1 MSNSDIRVVPGPANY
16 FSHPGS
22 LARLSDFFNA
32 DQLSRAVWVYGERAL
47 AGAEPFL
54 PAAFHLPEAK
64 KIRFTGH
71 CSERDVAGLVQASGD
86 DRAVVIGVGGGALLD
101 SAKVLA
107 RRLGV
112 PLVAIPTIAATCA
125 AWTPLSVWYSD
136 AGQALNFEIFDDA
149 NFLVLVEPRII
160 LNAPGSTC
168 WRALATP

>member
-64 KIRFTGH
+64 KIPLYRPLQRTRRGGAG
-71 CSERDVAGLVQASGD
+71 AGL
-86 DRAVVIGVGGGALLD
+86 R
-101 SAKVLA
+101 
-107 RRLGV
+107 
-112 PLVAIPTIAATCA
+112 
-125 AWTPLSVWYSD
+125 
-136 AGQALNFEIFDDA
+136 
-149 NFLVLVEPRII
+149 
-160 LNAPGSTC
+160 
-168 WRALATP
+168 

>member
-22 LARLSDFFNA
+22 LERLSDFLTPTSSRERCGSMASALWPAPN
-32 DQLSRAVWVYGERAL
+32 LSAGGLPPAGGE
-47 AGAEPFL
+47 
-54 PAAFHLPEAK
+54 

-107 RRLGV
+107 RRLGYRWW
-112 PLVAIPTIAATCA
+112 PSR
-125 AWTPLSVWYSD
+125 LSPPP
-136 AGQALNFEIFDDA
+136 ARRGRRCRCGI
-149 NFLVLVEPRII
+149 
-160 LNAPGSTC
+160 
-168 WRALATP
+168 ATPDRP

>member
-22 LARLSDFFNA
+22 LERLSDFFNA

-107 RRLGV
+107 RRLGFRWYHPDHRRHLRGV
-112 PLVAIPTIAATCA
+112 DAAVGVVQRRRTGA
-125 AWTPLSVWYSD
+125 E
-136 AGQALNFEIFDDA
+136 F
-149 NFLVLVEPRII
+149 
-160 LNAPGSTC
+160 
-168 WRALATP
+168 

>member
-22 LARLSDFFNA
+22 LERLSDFFSA

-71 CSERDVAGLVQASGD
+71 SANATWRSWCRPPVT
-86 DRAVVIGVGGGALLD
+86 IG
-101 SAKVLA
+101 
-107 RRLGV
+107 R
-112 PLVAIPTIAATCA
+112 
-125 AWTPLSVWYSD
+125 
-136 AGQALNFEIFDDA
+136 
-149 NFLVLVEPRII
+149 
-160 LNAPGSTC
+160 
-168 WRALATP
+168 